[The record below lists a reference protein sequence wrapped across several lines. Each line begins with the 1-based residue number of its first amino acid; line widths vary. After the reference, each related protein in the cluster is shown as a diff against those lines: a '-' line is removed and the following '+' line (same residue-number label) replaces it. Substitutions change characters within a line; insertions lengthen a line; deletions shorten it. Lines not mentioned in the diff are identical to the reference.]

1 MHKAPPMPLEV
12 KRSLVLCCG
21 RDTMSKYYPGS
32 KKCYVPPLCVPTE
45 TDEDI
50 MFHLLA
56 ELDNVATC
64 SSRRNNTKKVT
75 VQPRLDQLQAEPLT
89 NFSRL
94 TGDEPWTSR
103 VVLGASR
110 ALSGRGRT
118 RMILVHRARAGRIR
132 GHQSSCESKS
142 KKCSLLWFE
151 QEFASNLSLGT
162 LSSRHGWT
170 NSGNF
175 VQFGNAM

>member
-1 MHKAPPMPLEV
+1 MYLRVCLFDRWCACSSACKLACLLACLLDSRPVEHATATKIQIGSACTKLRPC
-12 KRSLVLCCG
+12 SLRLSVRLCCG
-21 RDTMSKYYPGS
+21 RDKMSKYYPGS

-75 VQPRLDQLQAEPLT
+75 VQPGLDQLQAEPLT
-89 NFSRL
+89 NLSRL

-103 VVLGASR
+103 VVPGASR
-110 ALSGRGRT
+110 ASSGRGRT
-118 RMILVHRARAGRIR
+118 RMILVHRARAGRVR
-132 GHQSSCESKS
+132 GH
-142 KKCSLLWFE
+142 
-151 QEFASNLSLGT
+151 
-162 LSSRHGWT
+162 
-170 NSGNF
+170 
-175 VQFGNAM
+175 